1 MLLTH
6 ETTIVLNK
14 NARHCRTHVLC
25 GLQALECLAIMR
37 EKQL

>member
-14 NARHCRTHVLC
+14 NDANIVGHMCYEDETN
-25 GLQALECLAIMR
+25 I
-37 EKQL
+37 